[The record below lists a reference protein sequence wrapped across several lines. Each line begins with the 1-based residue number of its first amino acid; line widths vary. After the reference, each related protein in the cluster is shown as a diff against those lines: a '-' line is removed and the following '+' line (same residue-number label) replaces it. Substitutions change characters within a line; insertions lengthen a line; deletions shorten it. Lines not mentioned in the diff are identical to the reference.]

1 MYLKKLEISGF
12 KSFAKKT
19 TLDFSQ
25 SGVFNGGK
33 NIGITT
39 IVGPNGSGKSNIADA
54 LRWALGEQSM
64 KNLRGKKSHDIIFAG
79 SGSKS
84 KLGSAQVSIYLDNK
98 TKRIPLNF
106 DEIVIT
112 RKVFRSG
119 EGEYLVNGSRVRLI
133 DVVDLLA
140 KGGVGQRSY
149 CIINQGMADNVLNA
163 SQLDRRSIIEE
174 AAGVKEYQVKKERS
188 QRKLKNTTRNLD
200 QVKGLIVEIEPHL
213 RLLRRQSSKAQ
224 KGEAYRAKLKEAQEK
239 LYGHLWYQLQHT
251 KSQNEENKDEI
262 GRDMMKIQRDVDE
275 IVEKLKNESKNT
287 VSMQDEINKLEQKQR
302 ELNHK
307 LYSLERKIIVEE
319 GKVELEKER
328 SKSIKTVEV
337 IPVGIENIKQKISDI
352 KGQQDRLIK
361 RIEGI
366 EKPSEI
372 QELKEYA
379 RAIAQELYDL
389 YEAVVKGRIEKKKPD
404 QEIEQQKTI
413 NLKKVHELQ
422 EVLKGFKSEKES
434 VEKEL
439 NSIKEKVDLLLE
451 RDRSERKNSI
461 ELEDKLRRKQFELE
475 KVKEVHNNLKIEIAK
490 IEVRE
495 EDIKSRIENEMRRPA
510 TDLKKVTEN
519 VDVAELE
526 QSIQRLKFQLEQIGG
541 IDDSIIEEY
550 NETQKRFDFLK
561 KESEDLREAMKK
573 LKKVVKEMDAQI
585 KDRFEEAF
593 AHINREFAKYF
604 KIIFNGGKA
613 RLEKTEIKSV
623 VRRKDSDEDIK
634 GEDDSEGEDEA
645 QEETQ
650 IGIDIIAEPPG
661 KKISNLGMLSGGE
674 RALTSIALLFAI
686 ISHNPPPFAFLD
698 EVEAALDEANSKRFG
713 RILHEL
719 SGQTQFVL
727 ITHNRQTMREA
738 AVLYGVTMNE
748 DGISKLLS
756 VKLDQVG
763 AKGEIKE

>member
-1 MYLKKLEISGF
+1 M
-12 KSFAKKT
+12 
-19 TLDFSQ
+19 
-25 SGVFNGGK
+25 
-33 NIGITT
+33 
-39 IVGPNGSGKSNIADA
+39 
-54 LRWALGEQSM
+54 
-64 KNLRGKKSHDIIFAG
+64 
-79 SGSKS
+79 
-84 KLGSAQVSIYLDNK
+84 
-98 TKRIPLNF
+98 
-106 DEIVIT
+106 
-112 RKVFRSG
+112 RKV
-119 EGEYLVNGSRVRLI
+119 I
-133 DVVDLLA
+133 
-140 KGGVGQRSY
+140 
-149 CIINQGMADNVLNA
+149 
-163 SQLDRRSIIEE
+163 
-174 AAGVKEYQVKKERS
+174 
-188 QRKLKNTTRNLD
+188 KN
-200 QVKGLIVEIEPHL
+200 
-213 RLLRRQSSKAQ
+213 
-224 KGEAYRAKLKEAQEK
+224 
-239 LYGHLWYQLQHT
+239 
-251 KSQNEENKDEI
+251 
-262 GRDMMKIQRDVDE
+262 
-275 IVEKLKNESKNT
+275 
-287 VSMQDEINKLEQKQR
+287 
-302 ELNHK
+302 
-307 LYSLERKIIVEE
+307 
-319 GKVELEKER
+319 
-328 SKSIKTVEV
+328 
-337 IPVGIENIKQKISDI
+337 
-352 KGQQDRLIK
+352 RLIK

-434 VEKEL
+434 AEKEL